1 MASLPIIDIIP
12 APQRPTK
19 PALTLVPTERQPEA
33 EPEAVRL
40 SAFDWSIVALAERDT
55 LSSLREPGRLGKAME
70 LLFGLG
76 RPNKLANSRSE
87 TLRRISVWAWRR
99 GWQIPKSEINDF
111 IDAGFTLDQLEL
123 IQRSIAR
130 SRETANSRRHR
141 Q

>member
-1 MASLPIIDIIP
+1 MASLPIIDTYS

-19 PALTLVPTERQPEA
+19 PALMLVPTERQPEA
-33 EPEAVRL
+33 EPTRL

-55 LSSLREPGRLGKAME
+55 LSSLREPGRLAKAME

-130 SRETANSRRHR
+130 SRETAKSRRHR

>member
-1 MASLPIIDIIP
+1 MASLPIIDTYP

-19 PALTLVPTERQPEA
+19 PALTLVPTERQPEP
-33 EPEAVRL
+33 EPARL

-55 LSSLREPGRLGKAME
+55 LSSLREPGRLAKAME

-130 SRETANSRRHR
+130 SRETAKSRRHR